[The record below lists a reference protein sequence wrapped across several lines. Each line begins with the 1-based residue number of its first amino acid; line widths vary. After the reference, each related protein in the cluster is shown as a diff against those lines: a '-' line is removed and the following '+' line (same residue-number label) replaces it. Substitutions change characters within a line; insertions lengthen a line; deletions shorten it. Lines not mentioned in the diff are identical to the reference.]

1 MRIWIHKHPV
11 LLSLMLSAL
20 TAVAT
25 AAAIIYYMSTWLIL
39 PLI

>member
-20 TAVAT
+20 AAVAT
-25 AAAIIYYMSTWLIL
+25 AAVILYYMSTWLIL